1 MNRLKNWCQLNDNL
15 NLLTYADDTAIGYFQ
30 RQGIKTRFFSKT
42 ISHCHIFISSDLLI
56 LLGFSA
62 DIEMDVK
69 DWDIGFLKYY
79 DSATLM
85 HCLVDSRISKF
96 SFLFCFLLRN
106 VPNNLD
112 YLEINHQ
119 IRLQRATFC
128 KKMRQLSLQH
138 IEYDGIKRAN
148 ERGPV

>member
-1 MNRLKNWCQLNDNL
+1 MVN
-15 NLLTYADDTAIGYFQ
+15 
-30 RQGIKTRFFSKT
+30 
-42 ISHCHIFISSDLLI
+42 CHIFLVCS

-96 SFLFCFLLRN
+96 SIFCIGIFLFRPFKCF
-106 VPNNLD
+106 
-112 YLEINHQ
+112 
-119 IRLQRATFC
+119 
-128 KKMRQLSLQH
+128 
-138 IEYDGIKRAN
+138 
-148 ERGPV
+148 